1 MLRHIRLCSQ
11 QWHKCSWRAQYL
23 FGNQIQSEKVKMNLE
38 TIAQVGN
45 IKACCAMY
53 YYVHKNGIRVVGMIN
68 SFFEKAIRSDNVEM
82 KLER

>member
-45 IKACCAMY
+45 IKACCASFRTTLSNYTYAPLSMTIALL
-53 YYVHKNGIRVVGMIN
+53 HCN
-68 SFFEKAIRSDNVEM
+68 SYSDCNESLLM
-82 KLER
+82 